1 MHYNAANKIT
11 LSKELSNFEKK
22 LIEMNIQAEKIE
34 IMKMILDTDNPII
47 LESVKNIFAKSATTD
62 FWDTLPQEQKEDILQ
77 GIKDIENGDIVD
89 YEDFIKQY
97 R

>member
-1 MHYNAANKIT
+1 
-11 LSKELSNFEKK
+11 
-22 LIEMNIQAEKIE
+22 MNIQAEKIE
-34 IMKMILDTDNPII
+34 IMKMILDTDNPSI
-47 LESVKNIFAKSATTD
+47 LESVRNIFKKSTTSD

-77 GIKDIENGDIVD
+77 GIKDIENGEIVD